1 MSRQSQNEQLFDEMS
16 AFNRKLRAFFDAAV
30 REEGLTL
37 ARARALFAIARRGPM
52 TQKELAE
59 ELEIETPTLVR
70 VLDGMARQD
79 LIVRT
84 EDANDRRAKRI
95 SMTEAGKL
103 AFDRMH
109 GLAAGLRE
117 EIADEISET
126 DIEIALSVVRR
137 LTRNLQHLDQ
147 KKVRP

>member
-1 MSRQSQNEQLFDEMS
+1 MSRESRNEQLFDEMS

-37 ARARALFAIARRGPM
+37 ARARALFALSRRGPL

-84 EDANDRRAKRI
+84 EDATDRRAKRI
-95 SMTEAGKL
+95 DMTAAGKL
-103 AFDRMH
+103 AFERMH
-109 GLAAGLRE
+109 VLATDLRGQ
-117 EIADEISET
+117 IATDISEE
-126 DIEIALSVVRR
+126 DIDTALSVVRR
-137 LTRNLQHLDQ
+137 LMRNLQHLDQ
-147 KKVRP
+147 GKVRP

>member
-95 SMTEAGKL
+95 AMTEAGKL

-109 GLAAGLRE
+109 VLAAGLRE
-117 EIADEISET
+117 EIADEISES

-137 LTRNLQHLDQ
+137 LTRNLQNLDQ

>member
-79 LIVRT
+79 LIIRT

-95 SMTEAGKL
+95 AMTEAGNL

-109 GLAAGLRE
+109 VLAAGLRE
-117 EIADEISET
+117 EIADEISED

>member
-95 SMTEAGKL
+95 AMTEAGTL

-109 GLAAGLRE
+109 VLAAGLRE
-117 EIADEISET
+117 EIADGISED

>member
-52 TQKELAE
+52 TQKELAQ

-79 LIVRT
+79 LIIRT

-95 SMTEAGKL
+95 AMTEAGKL

-109 GLAAGLRE
+109 VLAAGLRE

>member
-95 SMTEAGKL
+95 AMTEAGKL

-109 GLAAGLRE
+109 VLAAGLRE
-117 EIADEISET
+117 DIADEISEA

>member
-1 MSRQSQNEQLFDEMS
+1 VSRQTQNEQLFDEMS

-37 ARARALFAIARRGPM
+37 ARARALFAISRRGPL

-70 VLDGMARQD
+70 VLDGMARQN

-84 EDANDRRAKRI
+84 EDENDRRAKRI
-95 SMTEAGKL
+95 AMTEAGR
-103 AFDRMH
+103 AAYDRMH
-109 GLAAGLRE
+109 VLATDLRAQ
-117 EIADEISET
+117 IAAEISSD

-137 LTRNLQHLDQ
+137 LTRNLQSLDQ
-147 KKVRP
+147 PKVRS

>member
-1 MSRQSQNEQLFDEMS
+1 MSRESRNEQLFDEMS

-37 ARARALFAIARRGPM
+37 ARARALFALSRRGPL

-84 EDANDRRAKRI
+84 EDATDRRAKRI
-95 SMTEAGKL
+95 DMTAAGKL
-103 AFDRMH
+103 AFERMH
-109 GLAAGLRE
+109 VLATDLRGQ
-117 EIADEISET
+117 IATDISED
-126 DIEIALSVVRR
+126 DIDTALSVVRR
-137 LTRNLQHLDQ
+137 LMRNLQHLDQ
-147 KKVRP
+147 GKVLP

>member
-30 REEGLTL
+30 REEGMTL
-37 ARARALFAIARRGPM
+37 ARARALFAIARRGPL

-95 SMTEAGKL
+95 AMTEAGS
-103 AFDRMH
+103 AAYDRMH
-109 GLAAGLRE
+109 VLAMDLRAR
-117 EIADEISET
+117 IAAEISSD

-137 LTRNLQHLDQ
+137 LTRNLQSLDQ
-147 KKVRP
+147 PKVRP